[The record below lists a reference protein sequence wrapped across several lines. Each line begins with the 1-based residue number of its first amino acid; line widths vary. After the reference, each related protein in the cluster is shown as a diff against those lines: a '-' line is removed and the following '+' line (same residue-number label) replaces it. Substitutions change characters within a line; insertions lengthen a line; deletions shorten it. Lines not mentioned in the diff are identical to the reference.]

1 MPTEPLIIAP
11 GSESIT
17 DEELAGLDH
26 LDAHLDTTESRWSRS
41 WNAFWPKVAAIGL
54 LVAVWQI
61 LYWSH
66 WKKPY
71 LLRSPREVW
80 AVLWHDLGTA
90 KQWDAIGTTIQRA
103 LIGFL
108 LALAVGALVGL
119 AVTAS
124 KHLRSAIGSLLAG
137 LQTMPSIAWF
147 PLAILLLGLTED
159 SIRFVVVIGAA
170 PAIANGVIS
179 GIDSS
184 PPLLRRA
191 GRSMGASRVA
201 MYRDFLLPGAM
212 PSLVSGLKLGWAFAW
227 RSLIAGELLVMIPGH
242 QSIGLR
248 LEHARELSD
257 GARVIASMI
266 VIALIG
272 ILMDSLVLSRLER
285 RVLRTRGLGAQT
297 R

>member
-1 MPTEPLIIAP
+1 MPADLATV
-11 GSESIT
+11 

-26 LDAHLDTTESRWSRS
+26 LEVQEMPRESRGRRA
-41 WNAFWPKVAAIGL
+41 WNAVWPKVAALVL
-54 LVAVWQI
+54 LVGTWQALVW
-61 LYWSH
+61 SG

-71 LLRSPREVW
+71 QLRAPADVW
-80 AVLWHDLGTA
+80 SVLAHDLRTA
-90 KQWDAIGTTIQRA
+90 DQWSAIGTTMERA
-103 LIGFL
+103 AVGFL
-108 LALAVGALVGL
+108 LALVVGGLLGL

-124 KHLRSAIGSLLAG
+124 RHIRSAIGSLLAG

-147 PLAILLLGLTED
+147 PLAILLLGLSEA

-191 GRSMGASRVA
+191 GRSMGASRWSL
-201 MYRDFLLPGAM
+201 YRDFLVPAAM

-227 RSLIAGELLVMIPGH
+227 RSLMAGELLVVIPGH
-242 QSIGLR
+242 QSLGSR
-248 LEHARELSD
+248 LEFAREFSRSE
-257 GARVIASMI
+257 GVIASM
-266 VIALIG
+266 VIIATIG
-272 ILMDSLVLSRLER
+272 ILMDSLVFSRMER
-285 RVLRTRGLGAQT
+285 RVLRRRGLGAVNG